1 MMLDKQT
8 NLAVSADLTT
18 AQSVLDLAEAVGA
31 DICLFKIHADIIA
44 DFTQE
49 FTQKLKAIAEK
60 QNFLIME
67 DRKFSDIGFTV
78 SHQLSGGVHRIA
90 DWADL
95 VTLHGV
101 PGAGIVD
108 GLTAGLKQS
117 ARKVGTCFEMGQS
130 P

>member
-1 MMLDKQT
+1 MLDKET

-18 AQSVLDLAEAVGA
+18 SQSVLDLAEAIGA

-108 GLTAGLKQS
+108 GLTAGVETE
-117 ARKVGTCFEMGQS
+117 R